1 MSTNKPINKT
11 KPIVNT
17 SSASPASAGKTAQA
31 KKPASAVVPALAKK
45 SGVNKA
51 QSSKVNAATAKAS
64 ATASKPKQVPV
75 VVIASKAKKSKLI
88 RDSFT
93 IPEHE
98 YKLIQVLKERAHKHG
113 LPLKKSELLRAGI
126 LKLIELKDDMFLK
139 AISSVD
145 IIKTGRPAKLK

>member
-1 MSTNKPINKT
+1 MVTKNKALTTKASTDVAKQKVDVPPESKPVVIKSASKKPTPAKPKLQAKTPPLAVPKT
-11 KPIVNT
+11 KV
-17 SSASPASAGKTAQA
+17 AL
-31 KKPASAVVPALAKK
+31 KKPVP
-45 SGVNKA
+45 
-51 QSSKVNAATAKAS
+51 SKDPVIV
-64 ATASKPKQVPV
+64 KP
-75 VVIASKAKKSKLI
+75 KKSKLI

-139 AISSVD
+139 AISSVE